1 MTQLLLPNTRFGA
14 MASRFSRRAVLA
26 GAAGLGLA
34 QFGGRR
40 AAAQHSFSSIA
51 PIPGTW
57 YDAYIPT
64 ASKSGQFFHYTC
76 EFDAA
81 WAVLAT
87 FGVEAP
93 FEDQLALVG
102 HDLSIEPWY
111 EETASGF
118 VIYGGEIGSM
128 YSGDYTHN
136 ILARTTGAAMR
147 PMFEWYGMQVTPVHD
162 RLAIESAL
170 RGGAL
175 VWLKATADFYD
186 GVPTTWITPS
196 GLTYPTVLGN
206 DHAVVAMGY
215 NADVVV
221 IRDVLGPT
229 DTNWERQLEYELP
242 WENFLYTF
250 AQQGNDGLAVKPAPV
265 G

>member
-1 MTQLLLPNTRFGA
+1 MTQLVLPNTRFGA

-57 YDAYIPT
+57 YDAYIPAAT
-64 ASKSGQFFHYTC
+64 KSGQFFHYTC

-87 FGVEAP
+87 YGIEAP

-215 NADVVV
+215 NAEVVV

-250 AQQGNDGLAVKPAPV
+250 AQQGNDGLAVKPSPV